1 MSTILRTPPYPLSVT
16 YSVPDESADYILVIE
31 DVAEQ
36 TELEVFISGESGQT
50 SSSEGKI
57 VYSLTGDFVKYDKSY
72 ALSIYEDAG
81 SSGADLVRGDI
92 VVQDN
97 LEIVRPY
104 VNPVTLATSGTATD
118 IAAYT
123 EYENLARMM
132 IDSITGG
139 FYYDRT
145 YLEVVGQGTDY
156 IPLWKR
162 THKILKAYEN
172 AELVYDLSNTTD
184 GPALKNYNYIITK
197 DKTAITKDPVE
208 FVDSLSRAERKYPSI
223 PVAPS
228 DSISLFDTEDSGN
241 VQTIV
246 PAAAF
251 PEGLDCIFLLE
262 TGYKVVPVDITDAT
276 KMLIED
282 IKCGKLDYY
291 KRYVKNYSTDQFKIE
306 YDKRMIEGTGNIMV
320 DKILNK
326 YVETI
331 IRPGVL

>member
-1 MSTILRTPPYPLSVT
+1 MNILRLPPYPLSVT
-16 YSVPDESADYILVIE
+16 YTVPDANTDYIIVIE
-31 DVAEQ
+31 DVADL
-36 TELEVFISGESGQT
+36 TEIEESIT
-50 SSSEGKI
+50 SNANSKI
-57 VYSLTGDFVKYDKSY
+57 TYSLTGDFVKYDKSY
-72 ALSIYEDAG
+72 AVSIYEDAG

-92 VVQDN
+92 VVEDN
-97 LEIVRPY
+97 LNIERPY
-104 VNPVTLATSGTATD
+104 VNPITLATSGTATD

-123 EYENLARMM
+123 EYESLARSI

-139 FYYDRT
+139 FYYNRT

-156 IPLWKR
+156 VPLWKK

-172 AELVYDLSNTTD
+172 AELVYDLSDTVN
-184 GPALKNYNYIITK
+184 GPALKSYTYVITK
-197 DKTAITKDPVE
+197 DKSAITKDPVE
-208 FVDSLSRAERKYPSI
+208 NTDSLNRAERKYPNI

-246 PAAAF
+246 PAVAF
-251 PEGLDCIFLLE
+251 PQGIDCIFLLE
-262 TGYKVVPVDITDAT
+262 TGYKVVPNDITDAT

-291 KRYVKNYSTDQFKIE
+291 KRYIKNYSTDQFKIE
-306 YDKRMIEGTGNIMV
+306 YDKRMIDGTGNILV
-320 DKILNK
+320 DKILDK
-326 YVETI
+326 YIETI

>member
-1 MSTILRTPPYPLSVT
+1 MNILRLPPYPLSVT
-16 YSVPDESADYILVIE
+16 YTVPDANTDYILVIE
-31 DVAEQ
+31 DVPEQ
-36 TELEVFISGESGQT
+36 REIEEFIT
-50 SSSEGKI
+50 SNANSQL

-72 ALSIYEDAG
+72 ALSIYEDIDG
-81 SSGADLVRGDI
+81 DRGDI
-92 VVQDN
+92 VVEDN
-97 LEIVRPY
+97 LEVVRPY
-104 VNPVTLATSGTATD
+104 VNPATLATSGTATD

-123 EYENLARMM
+123 EYENLARLM

-172 AELVYDLSNTTD
+172 AELVYDLSDTIN
-184 GPALKNYNYIITK
+184 GPALKEYNYLITK

-208 FVDSLSRAERKYPSI
+208 STDAINRAERRYAKI

-251 PEGLDCIFLLE
+251 AEGADYIILLE

-291 KRYVKNYSTDQFKIE
+291 KRYVNKYSTDQFKIE

-320 DKILNK
+320 DKILDK

>member
-1 MSTILRTPPYPLSVT
+1 MIILRLPPYPISIS
-16 YSVPDESADYILVIE
+16 YDVPDPSTDYILVIE
-31 DVAEQ
+31 NVSEQ
-36 TELEVFISGESGQT
+36 LEFEEFIT
-50 SSSEGKI
+50 SNINSKL
-57 VYSLTGDFVKYDKSY
+57 VYLLTDDFTKYDKSY
-72 ALSIYEDAG
+72 ALSIYEDIDG
-81 SSGADLVRGDI
+81 ERGDI
-92 VVQDN
+92 VVEDN
-97 LEIVRPY
+97 LDISRPY
-104 VNPVTLATSGTATD
+104 VDPKSLATSGTATD

-145 YLEVVGQGTDY
+145 YLEVVGQGNDY

-172 AELVYDLSNTTD
+172 AELVYDISNTVD
-184 GPALKNYNYIITK
+184 GPALKSYNYLITK
-197 DKTAITKDPVE
+197 DKTAITKDPVAS
-208 FVDSLSRAERKYPSI
+208 VDALNRAERKYPSI

-251 PEGLDCIFLLE
+251 PEGVDCIFLLE
-262 TGYKVVPVDITDAT
+262 TGYRVVPSDITDAA

-306 YDKRMIEGTGNIMV
+306 YDKRMIDGTGNIMV
-320 DKILNK
+320 DKILSK